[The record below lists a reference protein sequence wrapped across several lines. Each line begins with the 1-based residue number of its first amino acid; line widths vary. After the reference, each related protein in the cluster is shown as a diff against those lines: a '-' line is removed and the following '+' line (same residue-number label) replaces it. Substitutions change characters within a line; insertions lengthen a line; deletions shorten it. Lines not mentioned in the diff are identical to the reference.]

1 MDVAQTAG
9 FIQSMTYETGILE
22 YEDFPKTESPVWIL
36 GKTYSTLYDMDE
48 LKRDV
53 LSRGTGPTSDMR
65 WGCML
70 RCGQMMLAQA
80 LGNLHLGRDWCWDPD
95 KYNPKYHEILRMFL
109 DKKDSYYSIH
119 QIASMGV
126 SEGKEVGEWFG
137 PNTIAQVLKKLAVY
151 DEWSNL
157 VLHISLDNT
166 VITEDIKTL
175 CRCSCGDKNE
185 SGSAT
190 DKQRSEEET
199 ATTLRNRKATLH
211 NGLDPQMDGA
221 HKGATGHS
229 MQSSGKCDQCHNHW
243 KPLLLIIPLR
253 LGLSEMNSV
262 YHSQLKMC
270 FTMKQSVGI
279 IGGEPNHAHWFI
291 GYVDD
296 EVVYLDPH
304 TTQPYVDVTAPGESD
319 ESYHCRYASRMRIE
333 DLDPSMALGFYCST
347 EAEFD
352 DWTRS
357 VYKPVAH
364 GQHTPI
370 FEVVR
375 ERPTHFPPFEPY
387 TPQASGAEFTVVEDR
402 QFDTDEEF
410 ELI

>member
-1 MDVAQTAG
+1 
-9 FIQSMTYETGILE
+9 MTYETGILE

-36 GKTYSTLYDMDE
+36 GKTYSTLYDMDDI
-48 LKRDV
+48 KRDI
-53 LSRGTGPTSDMR
+53 LTRFWFTYRRNFSPIGGTGPTSDMR

-80 LGNLHLGRDWCWDPD
+80 LGSLHLGRDWRWDPD

-166 VITEDIKTL
+166 VITQDIKTL
-175 CRCSCGDKNE
+175 CRCNCGDKSE
-185 SGSAT
+185 SET
-190 DKQRSEEET
+190 DKRLPEEE
-199 ATTLRNRKATLH
+199 AGAKLRNRKMATH
-211 NGLDPQMDGA
+211 NGLDQSDG
-221 HKGATGHS
+221 HDNWT
-229 MQSSGKCDQCHNHW
+229 QSAGKCNRCNNHW
-243 KPLLLIIPLR
+243 RPLLLIIPLR
-253 LGLSEMNSV
+253 LGLSEMNAV

-270 FTMKQSVGI
+270 FTMTQCVGI
-279 IGGEPNHAHWFI
+279 IGGKPNHAHWFI

-296 EVVYLDPH
+296 ELVYLDPH
-304 TTQPYVDVTAPGESD
+304 TTQPYVDVSAPGESD
-319 ESYHCRYASRMRIE
+319 ETYHCRYASRMRIA
-333 DLDPSMALGFYCST
+333 DMDPSMALGFYCGT

-352 DWTRS
+352 DWTHS

-375 ERPTHFPPFEPY
+375 DRPAHFPPFEPY
-387 TPQASGAEFTVVEDR
+387 TPQASGAEFTLVEER
-402 QFDTDEEF
+402 QYDTDEEF